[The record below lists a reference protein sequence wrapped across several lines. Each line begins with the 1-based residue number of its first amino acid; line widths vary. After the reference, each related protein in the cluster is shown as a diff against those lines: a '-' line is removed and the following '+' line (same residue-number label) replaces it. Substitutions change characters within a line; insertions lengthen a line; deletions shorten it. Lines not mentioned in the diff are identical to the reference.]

1 MSSTPTWSVTPTPV
15 YQVNSV
21 AINADGQ
28 RCVFGTSSEY
38 GDGVFSV
45 FAYSGSGELLWQN
58 ALSQQSATQG
68 VFWVAISANGKYA
81 SAGGELA
88 KDQGFLRAYNVDTG
102 VSMLDASLSGRVNQ
116 VSLSADGNY
125 LLAVYENSV
134 QLYSLNAAKSAY
146 ILTDSHDL
154 SPSYLNSAVLST
166 DGQHAVVSAML
177 YSEGDSTST
186 SGSVLYFSVDQGTLA
201 QQTTFTL
208 ASAGPMRVAM
218 TENGECFGAAL
229 HDGSCVVYRSNNL
242 QQALWQYTP
251 TVAELSVAYGFDLTL
266 NQGGQLIVAC
276 GANTGGPKGGYLYVL
291 TSLWQIDKY
300 VPQLLWDAQLDYA
313 ANPGV
318 CLDKNATYVT
328 ATDGKPSNPPQESP
342 GNFYLFDV
350 ASGQQCWKFTTS
362 LMNWPMMISAD
373 ASRVFGGSDNG
384 SVYCWAL

>member
-1 MSSTPTWSVTPTPV
+1 
-15 YQVNSV
+15 
-21 AINADGQ
+21 
-28 RCVFGTSSEY
+28 
-38 GDGVFSV
+38 
-45 FAYSGSGELLWQN
+45 
-58 ALSQQSATQG
+58 
-68 VFWVAISANGKYA
+68 
-81 SAGGELA
+81 
-88 KDQGFLRAYNVDTG
+88 
-102 VSMLDASLSGRVNQ
+102 
-116 VSLSADGNY
+116 
-125 LLAVYENSV
+125 
-134 QLYSLNAAKSAY
+134 
-146 ILTDSHDL
+146 
-154 SPSYLNSAVLST
+154 
-166 DGQHAVVSAML
+166 
-177 YSEGDSTST
+177 
-186 SGSVLYFSVDQGTLA
+186 VLYFSVDQGTLA